1 MSKFTTD
8 IIDVNN
14 ANNIINYWERNETD
28 SGIYLQFIDFDKIE
42 VSISDDYDG
51 TIEDAVERV
60 ESVIYNAKL

>member
-28 SGIYLQFIDFDKIE
+28 SEIYLQFIYFDKIE
-42 VSISDDYDG
+42 VSIGDDYDG

-60 ESVIYNAKL
+60 GSVIYNAKL